1 MRIPFRSA
9 GAVGAAHGSA
19 AAAAGPVD
27 RGNTGGD
34 DKSYQTV
41 QRPNPHIDISPT
53 SQVTGPRIESSAN
66 EWIQNLNHLNAM
78 RAAQQGT
85 KFNPYQGGSRPQGG
99 LLNPMGVMSLLG
111 GFMKKPFSLAATG
124 FNSLRDTLGTGINAV
139 RNKFGPAWNDWT
151 DADNL
156 EEFLRRRRTG
166 ETITNPAV
174 RGEYGLPA
182 INIEEEPNYI
192 ENFTSN
198 NQNLKGIDQQT
209 AFLEPWSI
217 MNLLKSG
224 ITAEG
229 VGKALLQQKIKDEAL
244 EKIKESVSTR

>member
-99 LLNPMGVMSLLG
+99 LLNPMGLMSLLG
-111 GFMKKPFSLAATG
+111 GFMKKPFTLAATG
-124 FNSLRDTLGTGINAV
+124 FNAV
-139 RNKFGPAWNDWT
+139 RNKFGPAWDDWT
-151 DADNL
+151 DSKYFNEFLNKRKAAQYEDAIATDNL
-156 EEFLRRRRTG
+156 YNPNARIQNTSFEQDYNVPYYLDEFQPYGADVENLYEEFP
-166 ETITNPAV
+166 ED
-174 RGEYGLPA
+174 ED
-182 INIEEEPNYI
+182 E
-192 ENFTSN
+192 
-198 NQNLKGIDQQT
+198 
-209 AFLEPWSI
+209 
-217 MNLLKSG
+217 
-224 ITAEG
+224 AE
-229 VGKALLQQKIKDEAL
+229 AEAEAMLQKIKDYY
-244 EKIKESVSTR
+244 IV